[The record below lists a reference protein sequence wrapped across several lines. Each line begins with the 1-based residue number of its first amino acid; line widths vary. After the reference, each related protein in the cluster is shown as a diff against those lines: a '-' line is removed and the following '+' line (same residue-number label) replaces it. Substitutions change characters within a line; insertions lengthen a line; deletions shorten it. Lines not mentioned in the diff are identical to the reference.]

1 MFSDN
6 KVQELF
12 TKKQYIN
19 LISCAIIWLSG
30 VLFIYKLF
38 DDPEL
43 KIFFYSMIF
52 PIALIIIER
61 TEKYYTSLMTKNF
74 LFLTMLI
81 VTAASILLNRLDYI
95 SYPSIAGFSILW
107 LLIIYYSQNVKMSL
121 IQIAVFLLSPV
132 LYSELISFSGIFAL
146 AVLVVLSIFISE
158 RFLESKKLDW
168 KFFLIVFLF
177 GATLSA
183 ERLVGLIYIIYV
195 LYVFRNDF
203 TKMIVFVAALLAAYE
218 LLNFLADKN
227 YLTLLASNTNHFT
240 IHLPVWLWILLS
252 IITLYVGWIVAD
264 LQEFLFTSGIIL
276 FSIYFLSFIFG
287 VAEFN
292 WNKNEIDLSLLVM
305 VIPFLILSI
314 REYKVDRFLGKVL
327 D

>member
-168 KFFLIVFLF
+168 KFFLVAFLF
-177 GATLSA
+177 GVTLVA
-183 ERLVGLIYIIYV
+183 NIFAGFVYIIY
-195 LYVFRNDF
+195 LLFLFRNNIRNGAIF
-203 TKMIVFVAALLAAYE
+203 ILTMLAAYAM
-218 LLNFLADKN
+218 LLFLRDKEYITIVASYN
-227 YLTLLASNTNHFT
+227 NLLQSV
-240 IHLPVWLWILLS
+240 PVWIVIFLVIAS
-252 IITLYVGWIVAD
+252 FYIGWIVAD
-264 LQEFLFTSGIIL
+264 LQEVLFTGGLIYFIL
-276 FSIYFLSFIFG
+276 FTISFLLKITQSGWKIE
-287 VAEFN
+287 V
-292 WNKNEIDLSLLVM
+292 IDLSLMIVA
-305 VIPFLILSI
+305 IPFLVLSI
-314 REYKVDRFLGKVL
+314 KEYKVDRFWGKVL
-327 D
+327 A

>member
-12 TKKQYIN
+12 ANKQYIN
-19 LISCAIIWLSG
+19 PISCAIIWLSG

-61 TEKYYTSLMTKNF
+61 TEKYYTSFMTKNF

-81 VTAASILLNRLDYI
+81 VTAAAILLNRLGYI
-95 SYPSIAGFSILW
+95 GYPSIAGFSILW

-168 KFFLIVFLF
+168 KFFLVAFLF
-177 GATLSA
+177 GVTLVA
-183 ERLVGLIYIIYV
+183 NIFAGFVYIIY
-195 LYVFRNDF
+195 LLFLFRNNIRNGAIF
-203 TKMIVFVAALLAAYE
+203 ILTMLAAYAM
-218 LLNFLADKN
+218 LLFLRDKEYITIVASYDN
-227 YLTLLASNTNHFT
+227 LLQGVPIWIVIFLVIASFY
-240 IHLPVWLWILLS
+240 I
-252 IITLYVGWIVAD
+252 GWIVAD
-264 LQEFLFTSGIIL
+264 LQEVLFTGGLIYFIL
-276 FSIYFLSFIFG
+276 FTISFLLKITQSGWKIE
-287 VAEFN
+287 V
-292 WNKNEIDLSLLVM
+292 IDLSLMIVA
-305 VIPFLILSI
+305 IPFLVLSI
-314 REYKVDRFLGKVL
+314 KEYKVDRFWGKVL
-327 D
+327 A

>member
-12 TKKQYIN
+12 ANKQYIN
-19 LISCAIIWLSG
+19 PISCAIIWLSG

-61 TEKYYTSLMTKNF
+61 TEKYYTSFMTKNL

-81 VTAASILLNRLDYI
+81 VTAAAILLNRLGYI
-95 SYPSIAGFSILW
+95 GYPSIAGFSILW

-146 AVLVVLSIFISE
+146 AMLVVLSIFISE

-177 GATLSA
+177 GVTLVA
-183 ERLVGLIYIIYV
+183 NIFAGFVYIIY
-195 LYVFRNDF
+195 LLFLFRNNIRNGAIFILTMLVAYAMLLFLRDKEYI
-203 TKMIVFVAALLAAYE
+203 TIVASYNNLLQ
-218 LLNFLADKN
+218 
-227 YLTLLASNTNHFT
+227 SV
-240 IHLPVWLWILLS
+240 PVWIVIFLVIAS
-252 IITLYVGWIVAD
+252 FYIGWIVAD
-264 LQEFLFTSGIIL
+264 LQEVFFTGGLIYFILFTISFLLKITQSGWKIE
-276 FSIYFLSFIFG
+276 
-287 VAEFN
+287 V
-292 WNKNEIDLSLLVM
+292 IDLSLMIVA
-305 VIPFLILSI
+305 IPFLVLSI
-314 REYKVDRFLGKVL
+314 KEYKVDRFWGKVL
-327 D
+327 A

>member
-12 TKKQYIN
+12 ANKQYIN
-19 LISCAIIWLSG
+19 PISCAIIWLSG

-61 TEKYYTSLMTKNF
+61 TEKYYTSFMTKNF

-81 VTAASILLNRLDYI
+81 VTAAAILLNRLGYI
-95 SYPSIAGFSILW
+95 GYPSIAGFSILW

-146 AVLVVLSIFISE
+146 AMLVVLSIFISE

-168 KFFLIVFLF
+168 KFFLVAFLF
-177 GATLSA
+177 GVTLVA
-183 ERLVGLIYIIYV
+183 NIFAGFVYIIY
-195 LYVFRNDF
+195 LLFLFRNNIRNGAIFILTMLVAYAMLLFLRDKEYI
-203 TKMIVFVAALLAAYE
+203 TIVASYDNLLQGVPIWIVI
-218 LLNFLADKN
+218 FLVI
-227 YLTLLASNTNHFT
+227 ASFY
-240 IHLPVWLWILLS
+240 I
-252 IITLYVGWIVAD
+252 GWIVAD
-264 LQEFLFTSGIIL
+264 LQEVFFTGGLIYFILFTISFLLKITQSGWKIE
-276 FSIYFLSFIFG
+276 
-287 VAEFN
+287 V
-292 WNKNEIDLSLLVM
+292 IDLSLMIVA
-305 VIPFLILSI
+305 IPFLVLSI
-314 REYKVDRFLGKVL
+314 KEYKVDRFWGKVL
-327 D
+327 A